1 MHSGAHVP
9 CTRPERPPLPSYQR
23 APGRVAERLRC
34 EVVPGRRWRS
44 HAMRRCLWLRQSE
57 TNACA
62 LIVRSLVCK
71 TQSEAVGARR
81 VNTDCD
87 SCCAGVTYHL
97 PTCRSAMRYE
107 RSPPAISTV
116 ADTRTLA
123 RMIQASKTGFSA
135 PSCATT
141 VRCLS
146 PTLRIS
152 VSYIA
157 ILDRCRR
164 TYALCT
170 NCHVSLRTQAYCRT
184 LNHTRPFLTPRL
196 LFHIHASIISRVYS
210 LLASMTAK
218 AVGSTNSR

>member
-170 NCHVSLRTQAYCRT
+170 QLPCLASDASLLSHIEPHPSLSHSAAPIP
-184 LNHTRPFLTPRL
+184 HPR
-196 LFHIHASIISRVYS
+196 INNIPC
-210 LLASMTAK
+210 LLASRFYDSE
-218 AVGSTNSR
+218 GGGIDQ